1 MNIVVE
7 SKPNCVSTLRVEV
20 PAERVNRERETLTNE
35 FQRHAKVP
43 GYRPGK
49 APRSLIETR
58 FAKNILEELGTKL
71 LRETLSE
78 AIKEKKLRVL
88 SVTDVDGPNIAS
100 DDTLRFEATLITEP
114 DFELPDY
121 SNIPADIV
129 RKPVTEEDA
138 TLFLERLK
146 EPHSTFDPVEGR
158 PVALGDF
165 AVASYAATLDGKPL
179 SEAIPEA
186 PPQVC
191 GKRNAWLLL
200 SDDVLAPGFSAG
212 IAGLDVGGEKTFPLT
227 LPEDFSFEALRG
239 KSLEY
244 AVTLHAIN
252 AKNTPQL
259 DDALADKIDPG
270 STAEDLLKK
279 IRDRLEASADYSF
292 NAEKRQAAINFL
304 SSNVECE
311 LPESF
316 VARETRGI
324 LQEIVREN
332 QMRGISDDEIQNH
345 QDELIGAAQKGAQER
360 VRTNFLLQRVA
371 EKEKLQASEADLT
384 SLILELAQRY
394 EIPVKKFVTDLKKKG
409 GIDGL
414 REQVLAR
421 KALDLLVD
429 KVTVKAVA

>member
-35 FQRHAKVP
+35 FQRFAKVP

-49 APRSLIETR
+49 APRALIETR
-58 FAKNILEELGTKL
+58 FAKNISEELGTKL

-78 AIKEKKLRVL
+78 AIKEKNLRVL
-88 SVTDVDGPNIAS
+88 SVTDVDGPQIAS

-114 DFELPDY
+114 EFELPDY
-121 SNIPADIV
+121 SSIPTDLE
-129 RKPVTEEDA
+129 RKLVTEDDV
-138 TLFLERLK
+138 TSFLERLK
-146 EPHSTFDPVEGR
+146 EPHATFDPVEGR
-158 PVALGDF
+158 PVAIGDF
-165 AVASYAATLDGKPL
+165 AVASYAASLDGKPL
-179 SEAIPEA
+179 AEAIPEA

-212 IAGLDVGGEKTFPLT
+212 IAGLEVGSEKSFPLT
-227 LPEDFSFEALRG
+227 LPEAFVFEPLRG
-239 KSLEY
+239 KTLEY

-252 AKNTPQL
+252 AKNIPAL

-270 STAEDLLKK
+270 STAEDLMKK

-292 NAEKRQAAINFL
+292 GAEKRQAAVNYL
-304 SSNVECE
+304 STKVDCE
-311 LPESF
+311 LPETF

-332 QMRGISDDEIQNH
+332 QMRGISDEEIQNH
-345 QDELIGAAQKGAQER
+345 QDELIGAAQKGARDR

-371 EKEKLQASEADLT
+371 EKEKLQATEADLT

-421 KALDLLVD
+421 KALDLLTD

>member
-20 PAERVNRERETLTNE
+20 PAERVNRERESLTNE

-49 APRSLIETR
+49 APRSLIESR
-58 FAKNILEELGTKL
+58 FAKNITEELSTKL

-78 AIKEKKLRVL
+78 AIKEKNLRVL
-88 SVTDVDGPNIAS
+88 SVTDVDGPKIAS
-100 DDTLRFEATLITEP
+100 DDTLRFEATVITEP
-114 DFELPDY
+114 EFELPDY
-121 SNIPADIV
+121 SNIPADIT
-129 RKPVTEEDA
+129 RKPVTEEDVTA
-138 TLFLERLK
+138 FLDRLK
-146 EPHSTFDPVEGR
+146 EPHATFDPVEGR
-158 PVALGDF
+158 PVAIGDF

-179 SEAIPEA
+179 AEAIPDA

-200 SDDVLAPGFSAG
+200 SDDVLAPGFSQA
-212 IAGLDVGGEKTFPLT
+212 IAGLEVGGEKTFPLT
-227 LPEDFSFEALRG
+227 LPEDFSFEPLRS
-239 KSLEY
+239 KTVEY
-244 AVTLHAIN
+244 TVTLHAIN
-252 AKNTPQL
+252 AKNIPDL

-270 STAEDLLKK
+270 STSEDLIKK
-279 IRDRLEASADYSF
+279 IRERLEASADYSF
-292 NAEKRQAAINFL
+292 DAEKRQAAVNYI
-304 SSNVECE
+304 SSKVDCE

-345 QDELIGAAQKGAQER
+345 QDELIGAAQKGARDR

-371 EKEKLQASEADLT
+371 EKEKLEATEADLT
-384 SLILELAQRY
+384 GLILELAQRY

>member
-20 PAERVNRERETLTNE
+20 PADRVHRERETLTNE

-71 LRETLSE
+71 VRESLSE

-88 SVTDVDGPNIAS
+88 SVTDVNGPNIAS
-100 DDTLRFEATLITEP
+100 DDTLRFEATVITEP
-114 DFELPDY
+114 EFELPDY
-121 SNIPADIV
+121 SIITADV
-129 RKPVTEEDA
+129 TRKPVTEEDVA
-138 TLFLERLK
+138 TFLDRIK

-158 PVALGDF
+158 PVAMGDF

-179 SEAIPEA
+179 SEAVPET

-200 SDDVLAPGFSAG
+200 SEDVLAPGFSAS
-212 IAGLDVGGEKTFPLT
+212 IAGLEVGGEKTFPLT
-227 LPEDFSFEALRG
+227 LPEDFAFEPLRG
-239 KSLEY
+239 KTLEY

-252 AKNTPQL
+252 AKNIPPL

-270 STAEDLLKK
+270 STVEELIKK
-279 IRDRLEASADYSF
+279 IRERLESSADYTF

-304 SSNVECE
+304 SSKVDCE

-316 VARETRGI
+316 VAGETRGI

-345 QDELIGAAQKGAQER
+345 QDELIGAAQRGARDR

-371 EKEKLQASEADLT
+371 EKEKLEATETDLT

-421 KALDLLVD
+421 KALDLLAD
-429 KVTVKAVA
+429 KVTVNSVS